1 MKYEL
6 IKKMEGL
13 EMYGDIPALP
23 VELDNSIGERF
34 IGEESD
40 SWLLL
45 DHLVKGIDK
54 VCPNLLDYGDVDFF
68 DGSKCIIL
76 KKWLEENK
84 GTDNPR
90 LNELYHILYDFI
102 CRAIEMK
109 TGVVIEL

>member
-13 EMYGDIPALP
+13 DMYGDIPDLP
-23 VELDNSIGERF
+23 VELDSSIGERF
-34 IGEESD
+34 VGNESD

-45 DHLVKGIDK
+45 DHFVKGIDK

-76 KKWLEENK
+76 KKWLEEHK
-84 GTDNPR
+84 GTDSLR
-90 LNELYHILYDFI
+90 LNELYDILYDFVS
-102 CRAIEMK
+102 RAIELN